1 MIDQIAGWK
10 YGMVSMKVM
19 LATLIR
25 TFIFKVD
32 KKIELDEIKLNVT
45 PLLTLVNPLKVKI
58 KKRNM

>member
-1 MIDQIAGWK
+1 MINQITGWK

-45 PLLTLVNPLKVKI
+45 PLLTLVNPLKVMI
-58 KKRNM
+58 KKRNV